1 MRRLFPILTT
11 VVGLMLMGA
20 YFSGLMGRP
29 DDLGRGVRLAAAVA
43 TLSIHASAFVY
54 LQATGRRVEATAR
67 RLALPEEATARRL
80 ALPEWV
86 GAQAEKNR
94 RKALVYEIPGS
105 VMAIVGTGFVVGEWW
120 HPLRDGVSVSFQ
132 FSAFLA
138 EYMIIANQSRLLGDL
153 DARKGSTGPAGEP

>member
-1 MRRLFPILTT
+1 MRRLFPILAT
-11 VVGLMLMGA
+11 VVGLPLMGA

-29 DDLGRGVRLAAAVA
+29 DDLGRAVRLAAAVA

-67 RLALPEEATARRL
+67 QL